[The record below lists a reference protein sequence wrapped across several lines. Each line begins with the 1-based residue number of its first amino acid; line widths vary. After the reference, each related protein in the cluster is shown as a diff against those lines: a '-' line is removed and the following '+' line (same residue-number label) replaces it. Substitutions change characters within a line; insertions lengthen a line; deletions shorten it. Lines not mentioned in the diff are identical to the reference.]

1 MTTLTIPAPADVA
14 VLDAATALGADL
26 RVRAAEID
34 RLRAIPTDVVERARA
49 DGLFRLLLPA
59 SLGGLELDPL
69 TIMTVIE
76 QLAEADGSAAWTVL
90 IGNSTGFVAW
100 LDPDVARDL
109 LGDDADAPSS
119 CVFAPRGIAVPAG
132 RDRVTVTGRW
142 AFNSGCDHARW
153 NQLGIMVMDGDR
165 PRLRADGRPDHR
177 FAFVPAGH
185 AIRHDTWRALGLRG
199 TASDDLELRGLE
211 VPEHLTAAPLFDPP
225 RHDGPLYRLGFM
237 PILGLIVLGFPLGIA
252 RRALDELAMIA
263 PGKRRG
269 PSPVALA
276 DDALVQYEYGRVEAA
291 VESAHA
297 LAVDVVGQAWDEVLL
312 GDALS
317 PATAS
322 RIGLAMRHS
331 LLAAKDAVDLAF
343 TAAGAGVVYDDHPL
357 QRCFRDLHTAGQ
369 HVMFGPDWMKGWAR
383 DHFAAVAADGSIGRP
398 AGA

>member
-1 MTTLTIPAPADVA
+1 
-14 VLDAATALGADL
+14 
-26 RVRAAEID
+26 
-34 RLRAIPTDVVERARA
+34 
-49 DGLFRLLLPA
+49 
-59 SLGGLELDPL
+59 
-69 TIMTVIE
+69 
-76 QLAEADGSAAWTVL
+76 
-90 IGNSTGFVAW
+90 
-100 LDPDVARDL
+100 
-109 LGDDADAPSS
+109 
-119 CVFAPRGIAVPAG
+119 
-132 RDRVTVTGRW
+132 
-142 AFNSGCDHARW
+142 
-153 NQLGIMVMDGDR
+153 
-165 PRLRADGRPDHR
+165 
-177 FAFVPAGH
+177 
-185 AIRHDTWRALGLRG
+185 
-199 TASDDLELRGLE
+199 
-211 VPEHLTAAPLFDPP
+211 
-225 RHDGPLYRLGFM
+225 M

-343 TAAGAGVVYDDHPL
+343 TAAGAGAVYDDHPL

-383 DHFAAVAADGSIGRP
+383 DHFAAVAATVGATGSSD
-398 AGA
+398 AAVGA